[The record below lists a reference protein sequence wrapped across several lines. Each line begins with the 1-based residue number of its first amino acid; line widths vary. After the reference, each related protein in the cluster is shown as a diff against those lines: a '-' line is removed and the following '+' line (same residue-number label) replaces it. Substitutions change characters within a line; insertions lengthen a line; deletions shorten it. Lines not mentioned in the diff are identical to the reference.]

1 MASTTTW
8 YEYNGSGCVESAANT
23 YGCSFM
29 STDAVETAS
38 NLYQSN
44 PIASGA
50 NSVVKYEALKF
61 TGTGAWN
68 NLSSLYYTID
78 NNAPAAGLTFVAN
91 YNVTPYATPVAGP
104 LSASSFQTTS
114 STSTK
119 FGGTSFTTGAANTTG
134 PFVTSG
140 SQVSSIAYASSA
152 TGTVYGMAF
161 AAQLQVNSSYVTPG
175 NIATRTITAT
185 WTES

>member
-8 YEYNGSGCVESAANT
+8 YEYNGSTCVESAAGT

-29 STDAVETAS
+29 STDAVETSA

-50 NSVVKYEALKF
+50 NSYVKYEALKF
-61 TGTGAWN
+61 TEVGAWN
-68 NLSSLYYTID
+68 NLSALYYTID
-78 NNAPAAGLTFVAN
+78 NNAPASGLSFVAN
-91 YNVTPYATPVAGP
+91 YNVTPYATPVATT

-114 STSTK
+114 STATK
-119 FGGTSFTTGAANTTG
+119 FGGTSFTTGSANITG
-134 PFVTSG
+134 PFVASG
-140 SQVSSIAYASSA
+140 SQVSSIAYGASA

-161 AAQLQVNSSYVTPG
+161 AAQLQVNGSYTTPG

>member
-8 YEYNGSGCVESAANT
+8 FEYNGSGCAESSAAT

-29 STDAVETAS
+29 STDAVETSS

-50 NSVVKYEALKF
+50 NSIIKYEALKF
-61 TGTGAWN
+61 SGTWN

-78 NNAPAAGLTFVAN
+78 NNAPAAGLSFVAN
-91 YNVTPYATPVAGP
+91 YNVTPYATPVATL
-104 LSASSFQTTS
+104 LSASSFQTAS
-114 STSTK
+114 STATK
-119 FGGTSFTTGAANTTG
+119 FGGNAFATGAANTTG
-134 PFVTSG
+134 PFVASG
-140 SQVSSIAYASSA
+140 SQVTSIAYASSA
-152 TGTVYGMAF
+152 TGTVYAMAF
-161 AAQLQVNSSYVTPG
+161 AAQLQVNSSYTTPG